1 VVAEP
6 HKHKADSDN
15 VTIKP
20 PTSDG
25 HGGDRKSE
33 QVKIKSDNV
42 TLDPDRGQVEGNE
55 PTKYNLYWAQCFY
68 CMDAQLN
75 K

>member
-1 VVAEP
+1 VAEP

-15 VTIKP
+15 ISIKP

-33 QVKIKSDNV
+33 QVKIKSDNI
-42 TLDPDRGQVEGNE
+42 TLDPGRGQMGGNE
-55 PTKYNLYWAQCFY
+55 PTK
-68 CMDAQLN
+68 LN
-75 K
+75 AHCANE

>member
-1 VVAEP
+1 VEEP

-15 VTIKP
+15 VTTKP
-20 PTSDG
+20 PTSDS

-42 TLDPDRGQVEGNE
+42 TLDPGRGQMEGNE
-55 PTKYNLYWAQCFY
+55 PTK
-68 CMDAQLN
+68 
-75 K
+75 